1 MAAGQVSI
9 KYGFMGPNHSVSTA
23 CATGLHSI
31 GDAMQLIR
39 NGSAEVM
46 LAGASEAAIC
56 PLTVAGFC
64 QSRALATNFN
74 DNPAKA
80 SRPFDAARSGFVLG
94 EGAAVLVLER
104 LSGQTDYYAELT
116 GFASTGDAHH
126 ITASHPSGLGAQLA
140 MQRALDD
147 ACLTSSDI
155 DYINAHATSTP
166 IGDEAEVS
174 AIGSLFVPTTSRRK
188 KDLLVSSSKGSL
200 GHLLGAAGAVEA
212 AICALALSKQ
222 AVPPTA
228 NLDCPFSNVLDFVPL
243 CGRPATLKHV
253 MCNSF
258 GFGGTNASLVLSY
271 CPSSST
277 TTTECYSFGR

>member
-9 KYGFMGPNHSVSTA
+9 KYGFMGPNHSASTA

-31 GDAMQLIR
+31 GDAVQLIR
-39 NGSAEVM
+39 NGSADAM

-64 QSRALATNFN
+64 QSRALAANFN

-104 LSGQTDYYAELT
+104 LSGQADYYAELA

-126 ITASHPSGLGAQLA
+126 IIASHPTGLGARLA

-147 ACLTSSDI
+147 ACLAPSDI

-174 AIGSLFVPTTSRRK
+174 AIGSLFAPAMRCRGS
-188 KDLLVSSSKGSL
+188 DLLVSSSKGSL
-200 GHLLGAAGAVEA
+200 GHLLGAAGAVET

-228 NLDCPFSNVLDFVPL
+228 NLDCPFTNAFDFVPL
-243 CGRPATLKHV
+243 RGRPAALRHAV
-253 MCNSF
+253 CNSF
-258 GFGGTNASLVLSY
+258 GFGGTNASLVLSHRP
-271 CPSSST
+271 PSSAAT
-277 TTTECYSFGR
+277 